1 MAGVL
6 LSMLPLLALFVILR
20 RQVINS
26 LGGVLA
32 R

>member
-1 MAGVL
+1 
-6 LSMLPLLALFVILR
+6 MLPLLALFVILR

>member
-20 RQVINS
+20 RQVING